1 MLFPPPFLSSELILV
16 RAWIDGGRRLTY
28 DPLPTSSSVLR
39 DEPAVVVAARVAV
52 VVAVAVVREW
62 HGVERLRPPEV
73 LLLPACVVPES
84 QQHGHDF
91 MLNSGFYSYPFLPK
105 IALISVFCLTDGA
118 ARILPQFLSFF
129 TSLVIS
135 IHTGA
140 CDNYLQQG
148 L

>member
-1 MLFPPPFLSSELILV
+1 M

-62 HGVERLRPPEV
+62 HGVERLRPPKV

-84 QQHGHDF
+84 QQNGHDF
-91 MLNSGFYSYPFLPK
+91 MHNSGFSFTLSPIHCSYICVSPHRWH
-105 IALISVFCLTDGA
+105 C
-118 ARILPQFLSFF
+118 
-129 TSLVIS
+129 
-135 IHTGA
+135 
-140 CDNYLQQG
+140 
-148 L
+148 